1 MKRPI
6 QASPRM
12 LFLIIYALTLSVW
25 ARAGESSPAPPP
37 TKFAIVGTAPALTNT
52 AAVPG
57 HNEWAWMGGSNK
69 VDQAGVYGTLGKP
82 SAANV
87 PGARRGAV
95 TWKDPSGNV
104 WLFGGFGYDSAGT
117 PGQLNDLW
125 KYSAGEWTWIGG
137 SHLANQIGSYGTL
150 GKPSPTNIPGGRGQM
165 VACTDASGNVWLF
178 GGHGF
183 DATGAEG
190 NLSDLW
196 RYSAGEWT
204 WMGGSNVDNQ
214 VGEYGTLG
222 KPDPENFPGARQQAV
237 AWTDASGN
245 FWLFGGDT
253 YDQAGMIYNLS
264 DLWKYGHG
272 VWTWAGGSDLSNQD
286 GSYGVLGTSSATN
299 APGAR
304 FAAVTWKDSSGDIW
318 LFGGGGYDAVG
329 TNGLLND
336 LWKYSEDQWT
346 WMGGSNLANQIGSYG
361 TQGTLTGGDIPAAR
375 GQAVAWT
382 DAAGNFWLFGGEGYR
397 SAGKIGYLNDLWKYS
412 GGEWT
417 QMSGRDSSNQF
428 GTYGILRTPAA
439 GNVPAARFFRPV
451 AWTDASGNLWLFS
464 GAGYGS
470 LGKLDLLND
479 LWKYT
484 P

>member
-1 MKRPI
+1 MHPSHR
-6 QASPRM
+6 
-12 LFLIIYALTLSVW
+12 LLILCVLALGLSVCV
-25 ARAGESSPAPPP
+25 GTSSAAPAPPVS
-37 TKFAIVGTAPALTNT
+37 TG
-52 AAVPG
+52 PG
-57 HNEWAWMGGSNK
+57 EWTWMGGSNK
-69 VDQAGVYGTLGKP
+69 VDAAGIYGALGKP
-82 SAANV
+82 SRANV

-95 TWKDPSGNV
+95 TWKDSSGNV

-137 SHLANQIGSYGTL
+137 SKLVNQVGTYGTL
-150 GKPSPTNIPGGRGQM
+150 GKPSPANIPGGRGQM
-165 VACTDASGNVWLF
+165 VACTDAAGNVWLF

-204 WMGGSNVDNQ
+204 WMGGSNLDNQ
-214 VGEYGTLG
+214 VGNYGTLG
-222 KPDPENFPGARQQAV
+222 KPDAGNIPGARQQPV
-237 AWTDASGN
+237 AWVDASGS

-253 YDQAGMIYNLS
+253 YDQGGMNYHLG
-264 DLWKYGHG
+264 DLWKYSGG
-272 VWTWAGGSDLSNQD
+272 VWTWMGGSDLSNQD
-286 GSYGVLGTSSATN
+286 GSYGTLGTPSATN

-304 FAAVTWKDSSGDIW
+304 FAAVTWTDSSGDVW

-329 TNGLLND
+329 TDGLLND
-336 LWKYSEDQWT
+336 LWKYSKGQWT

-361 TQGTLTGGDIPAAR
+361 THGTLTGGDVPAAR

-382 DAAGNFWLFGGEGYR
+382 DASGNFWLFGGEGYTA
-397 SAGKIGYLNDLWKYS
+397 AGKLGYLNDLWKYS
-412 GGEWT
+412 AGQWT
-417 QMSGRDSSNQF
+417 RISASAHLS
-428 GTYGILRTPAA
+428 GTYGIQGRPAS
-439 GNVPAARFFRPV
+439 GNVPPARFFRPV
-451 AWTDASGNLWLFS
+451 AWTDAVGNLWLFS
-464 GAGYGS
+464 GAGYGT

-479 LWKYT
+479 LWRYK